1 MLDYTDRCPD
11 RLEPAFDL
19 FFAKSTLL
27 VPAYLCCMLF
37 ERAQSPLYSS
47 AAMPPLTLCD
57 YLCLLVAIIEF
68 WETFYRFMLAEIEPG
83 L

>member
-27 VPAYLCCMLF
+27 LPAYLCYTLY
-37 ERAQSPLYSS
+37 EPGQSPLYSS

-68 WETFYRFMLAEIEPG
+68 REMFYRFMLAEIEPC